1 MANSSPQLENLR
13 PPWPKG
19 TSGNPAGYSRGR
31 RISDVIKTQIEE
43 LGLTEEFAASAITTA
58 LGYKQILKKNVQDPE
73 TGEDIWI
80 ELKPDIAWFKLILK
94 LVEPAAQKPDD
105 MGVLNAL
112 RAEYERA
119 RRAEA
124 EKGNASVVPERW
136 WCDPVHREE
145 KVELAGKPCQG
156 ATAPAGSGQVAP
168 EARQPLPRAADPVTN
183 AAVKTRFDK
192 CCVPIWH
199 GLVELLHQAQHA
211 VQLVAFLAAQLGGLF
226 TGGIRRFLYGNI
238 RIRPRSGHGLSG
250 ALGAIG
256 VVAFFMLSYQ
266 TVVLDHQG
274 ACVHVVRQAAVV
286 ADQQDGSRVV
296 HQERL
301 EQLQGLDAEVT
312 PPTPPSQGGEK
323 TSRPNSPPPL
333 AKGGLGGVAGWTFGA
348 GNASENRSNMR
359 EVVAQQADDPP
370 ATLLTRLTLSV
381 LSPVLAPKG
390 DPDGK
395 PIAGT

>member
-1 MANSSPQLENLR
+1 MANPSPKLENLR

-31 RISDVIKTQIEE
+31 RISDVIKTQIDE

-112 RAEYERA
+112 RDEYERA

-183 AAVKTRFDK
+183 AAVKTRFDN

-211 VQLVAFLAAQLGGLF
+211 VQLVALLAAQLVGLF
-226 TGGIRRFLYGNI
+226 TRGIRRFLYGNI

-266 TVVLDHQG
+266 TVVLDHQS

-301 EQLQGLDAEVT
+301 EQLQGLDIQDMGRLVLD
-312 PPTPPSQGGEK
+312 Q
-323 TSRPNSPPPL
+323 L
-333 AKGGLGGVAGWTFGA
+333 ARDLVAIAGRSLARGVH
-348 GNASENRSNMR
+348 MR

>member
-1 MANSSPQLENLR
+1 MANPSPRLENLR
-13 PPWPKG
+13 PPWQPG

-31 RISDVIKTQIEE
+31 RISDVIKTQIDE
-43 LGLTEEFAASAITTA
+43 LGLTQEFAASAIAVA
-58 LGYKQILKKNVQDPE
+58 LGYKQILKKNLQDPE
-73 TGEDIWI
+73 TGKDIWV
-80 ELKPDIAWFKLILK
+80 ELKPDLAWFKLILK
-94 LVEPAAQKPDD
+94 IIEPPAQKPDD
-105 MGVLNAL
+105 MAVLNAL
-112 RAEYERA
+112 RAEYDRE

-145 KVELAGKPCQG
+145 EVESAGKPFQG

-183 AAVKTRFDK
+183 AAVKTRFDD

-211 VQLVAFLAAQLGGLF
+211 VQLVAFLAAQLGGLL
-226 TGGIRRFLYGNI
+226 TGNIRRFLCGNI

-256 VVAFFMLSYQ
+256 VVAFFVLSCQ
-266 TVVLDHQG
+266 AVVLDHQG
-274 ACVHVVRQAAVV
+274 AGVHVVRQAAVV
-286 ADQQDGSRVV
+286 ADQQHV
-296 HQERL
+296 
-301 EQLQGLDAEVT
+301 
-312 PPTPPSQGGEK
+312 
-323 TSRPNSPPPL
+323 
-333 AKGGLGGVAGWTFGA
+333 
-348 GNASENRSNMR
+348 R